1 MPISQTVLESL
12 VIVNNLI
19 LSMGYQGENEHQ
31 KKKGG
36 GQILKYRVKRWAGV
50 LQALVSGF
58 GKYPYFLKHLSFRWE
73 ELI

>member
-1 MPISQTVLESL
+1 
-12 VIVNNLI
+12 
-19 LSMGYQGENEHQ
+19 MGYQGENEHQ